1 MALGEDQKAM
11 LRLLAQ
17 REQGYDDIAALMGL
31 SVDEVRAKV
40 KDALAQL
47 EDEGVAP
54 PPLPP
59 EPPLATTAEES
70 GPEPTTVDPEPLEP
84 AAPEPPI
91 TAEPEP
97 AAPEPSAAPGPEPP
111 AKPAEAEKSAPKS
124 PKRPSSGP
132 PKLSLPAGKGPRAAI
147 AAGIAVVILVVV
159 VLIVSGGGG
168 GDSSTT
174 SASTQGTTEAG
185 GAAQNAS
192 TASNGKVTEA
202 VLGPVGGGSGSGVAT
217 FGRVKKSLALQVVA
231 KGLAPTTTGN
241 SYTVWLAQSPQRML
255 PLASTPA
262 KKGVI
267 GAQFEVPVEVLA
279 YLANETFKQLV
290 VTDTNDKELEAALS
304 KATKEERAPAYTGTA
319 VLEGTVTGPIVGAA
333 TRKEEEEKEEKSE

>member
-59 EPPLATTAEES
+59 EPPLATAAEES
-70 GPEPTTVDPEPLEP
+70 GPDPSAVDAEPLEP
-84 AAPEPPI
+84 VAPEAPTVPEPEPVAPEPP
-91 TAEPEP
+91 AAPNHEP
-97 AAPEPSAAPGPEPP
+97 A
-111 AKPAEAEKSAPKS
+111 AKPAEVKPAPKS
-124 PKRPSSGP
+124 PKRPSSRP
-132 PKLSLPAGKGPRAAI
+132 PTLSLPAGKGPRAAI

-168 GDSSTT
+168 ESSTT
-174 SASTQGTTEAG
+174 SASTQATTASEGGT
-185 GAAQNAS
+185 QNAS
-192 TASNGKVTEA
+192 TAGNGKVTEA
-202 VLGPVGGGSGSGVAT
+202 VLSPVGGGSGSGVAT

-231 KGLAPTTTGN
+231 KGLAPTTAGN

-290 VTDTNDKELEAALS
+290 ITQTNDKVLEAALS

-319 VLEGTVTGPIVGAA
+319 VLEGTITGPIVGAEN
-333 TRKEEEEKEEKSE
+333 RKEEEEKEKGE